1 MPTHFEVFDLPPVY
15 AVDRSDL
22 ERRFLELSK
31 ATHPDRFVKAA
42 PRERLE
48 ALTRSQA
55 VNDAYRVLK
64 ADVARAEYLLA
75 LDGRDVGAEGAQAIK
90 ADPALLMD
98 MMERNEALD
107 DASRLDD
114 QPRRRAIG
122 DEAEAE
128 MAVVWASV
136 EAAFGSPTWREP
148 AELEAQAQ
156 RLVKRRYLARL
167 LAQLEGDG

>member
-1 MPTHFEVFDLPPVY
+1 MPTHFEVFDLPPEY
-15 AVDRSDL
+15 AVDRLEL
-22 ERRFLELSK
+22 ERRYLELSK

-48 ALTRSQA
+48 ALARSQA

-64 ADVARAEYLLA
+64 ASVPRAEYLLA
-75 LDGRDVGAEGAQAIK
+75 QEGRDVGAEGARAVK

-107 DASRLDD
+107 EA
-114 QPRRRAIG
+114 RADGDVARARALG
-122 DEAEAE
+122 DEAEAA
-128 MAVVWASV
+128 MAEVWAEV
-136 EAAFGSPTWREP
+136 EAAFASPTWRQP

-167 LAQLEGDG
+167 LEQLEGDG